1 MDIRNYKTNI
11 FVKLLFLLFP
21 VACFAGCEKFL
32 DIKPAGV
39 VMPDN
44 LSDYRAMLTR
54 VYQGFPTDL
63 AKLSLRSD
71 EVKVNFD
78 GVNASYRPSYEEIY
92 TWIDNGSLSTV
103 TTQWQSYYYS
113 IYVSNYLIKLLANAS
128 DASDDTKQLV
138 GEAYLIRAYS
148 YFLLANIY
156 GQPYSDESLSS
167 LCVPLVLDN
176 DVEEVRVKSTLKSVY
191 EQVEQDIEASFGYL
205 QVDRWEPSLRY
216 RFGRDA
222 ARAFACR
229 VALYKKDWKR
239 AIEKGISILSSS
251 YELED
256 LNSSSS
262 KLPCH
267 YRSSEA
273 IMNMDLVMDG
283 DYLSIMRASDLLIAS
298 YASGDRRKD
307 LYFRTPSAGDYRVQ
321 RGDEKKGESTAYRI
335 TFRLGEVLLNVAEA
349 QARLGSLLESKTLL
363 KQLAKKRY
371 SESKIA
377 DAEVMIDAKNTSE
390 ELLEFILAERGRE
403 LAFEGLRW
411 FDLRRFGCPQISH
424 KLDEEEYTLNEKD
437 SRYTL
442 PIPREAK
449 ASNSN
454 L

>member
-1 MDIRNYKTNI
+1 MDVRNYKTNI
-11 FVKLLFLLFP
+11 FVRLLFLLFS

-71 EVKVNFD
+71 EVKVSFD

-176 DVEEVRVKSTLKSVY
+176 DVEEVRVKSTLK
-191 EQVEQDIEASFGYL
+191 
-205 QVDRWEPSLRY
+205 
-216 RFGRDA
+216 
-222 ARAFACR
+222 
-229 VALYKKDWKR
+229 
-239 AIEKGISILSSS
+239 
-251 YELED
+251 
-256 LNSSSS
+256 
-262 KLPCH
+262 
-267 YRSSEA
+267 
-273 IMNMDLVMDG
+273 
-283 DYLSIMRASDLLIAS
+283 
-298 YASGDRRKD
+298 
-307 LYFRTPSAGDYRVQ
+307 
-321 RGDEKKGESTAYRI
+321 
-335 TFRLGEVLLNVAEA
+335 
-349 QARLGSLLESKTLL
+349 
-363 KQLAKKRY
+363 
-371 SESKIA
+371 
-377 DAEVMIDAKNTSE
+377 
-390 ELLEFILAERGRE
+390 
-403 LAFEGLRW
+403 
-411 FDLRRFGCPQISH
+411 
-424 KLDEEEYTLNEKD
+424 
-437 SRYTL
+437 
-442 PIPREAK
+442 
-449 ASNSN
+449 
-454 L
+454 